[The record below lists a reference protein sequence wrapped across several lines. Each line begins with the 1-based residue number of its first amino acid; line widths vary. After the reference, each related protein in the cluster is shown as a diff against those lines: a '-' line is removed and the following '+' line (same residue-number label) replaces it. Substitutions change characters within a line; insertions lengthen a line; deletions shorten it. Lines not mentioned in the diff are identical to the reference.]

1 MTEIKSDKKN
11 IILLQVVDIPEMKQT
26 RKDYNSDVFRV
37 GAKSYE
43 KWAAKQ
49 NNVDV
54 FILDELLYPIK
65 DMKITVQRYHAMEI
79 LDANGI
85 EYDQVCITD
94 CDAIIHPECP
104 NFF

>member
-1 MTEIKSDKKN
+1 M
-11 IILLQVVDIPEMKQT
+11 LQVVDIPEMKQT

-79 LDANGI
+79 GESIYLMVINSHFM
-85 EYDQVCITD
+85 ITLMVD
-94 CDAIIHPECP
+94 FKYLIKNINIYMKNC
-104 NFF
+104 